1 MKYFK
6 IKDREISRL
15 GYGCMRFPIVD
26 GDNGRIDKEK
36 AELLLIHAIE
46 QGVNYIDTAYPYHEK
61 TSESFVGEVLKA
73 HNIRDKV
80 NLATK
85 LPCWLV
91 KEPEDF
97 QKILDQQLKNLKT
110 DYIDFYLLHSLALK
124 TYRKMEDLGVL
135 KFLDEIKEKGIVK
148 HVGFSFHDEYV
159 AFVEILESYNWDF
172 CQIQLNYIDT
182 DYQAGLKGYKL
193 AEEKQIPVVIMEP
206 LKGGRLSNP
215 PEEVVELKNQVA
227 KDSPSML
234 ALKYPL
240 SLKNVMTV
248 LSGMNTKDQ
257 IDENIE
263 TASTVEPG
271 KLTAEEKNFYQKAKA
286 VYKKRERIGCT
297 RCEYCMPCTVKIN
310 IPKVFS
316 LWNKAYL
323 YDEETE
329 SKKAYQAYLKDGITP
344 EKCIEC
350 KKCEREC
357 PQNLKIVEGLK
368 QAHKYLK

>member
-26 GDNGRIDKEK
+26 GDNGIIDKEK
-36 AELLLIHAIE
+36 AEPLLIHAIE

-73 HNIRDKV
+73 HNIRGKV

-97 QKILDQQLKNLKT
+97 QKILDEQLKNLKT
-110 DYIDFYLLHSLALK
+110 DYIDFYLLHSLDLK
-124 TYRKMEDLGVL
+124 TYRKMEDIGVL

-159 AFVEILESYNWDF
+159 AFVEILESYDWDF
-172 CQIQLNYIDT
+172 CQIQLNYMDT

-215 PEEVVELKNQVA
+215 PKEVVELKNQVT
-227 KDSPSML
+227 KDSPSQL

-271 KLTAEEKNFYQKAKA
+271 KLTAEEKEFYQKAKA

-297 RCEYCMPCTVKIN
+297 GCEYCMPCTVKIN

-357 PQNLKIVEGLK
+357 PQNLEIVEGLK

>member
-15 GYGCMRFPIVD
+15 GYGCMRFPVIE

-36 AELLLIHAIE
+36 AAPLLIQAIE
-46 QGVNYIDTAYPYHEK
+46 QGVNYIDTAYSYHEK
-61 TSESFVGEVLKA
+61 TSEAFVGEVLKA
-73 HNIRDKV
+73 HNIRGRV

-97 QKILDQQLKNLKT
+97 QKILDEQLKNLQT
-110 DYIDFYLLHSLALK
+110 EYIDFYLLHSLDLK
-124 TYRKMEDLGVL
+124 TYRKMKDLGVL
-135 KFLDEIKEKGIVK
+135 EFLDEIKEKGIVK
-148 HVGFSFHDEYV
+148 NIGFSFHDEYV
-159 AFVEILESYNWDF
+159 AFVEIIESYNWDF
-172 CQIQLNYIDT
+172 CQIQLNYMDT

-193 AEEKQIPVVIMEP
+193 AEEKHIPVVIMEP

-215 PEEVVELKNQVA
+215 PKEVLELKNQVT
-227 KDSPSML
+227 KDSPSQL

-248 LSGMNTKDQ
+248 LSGMNTKEQ
-257 IDENIE
+257 AAENIE
-263 TASTVEPG
+263 TASAVEPG
-271 KLTAEEKNFYQKAKA
+271 KLTDEEREFYQKAKA
-286 VYKKRERIGCT
+286 EYKKRERIGCT
-297 RCEYCMPCTVKIN
+297 GCEYCMPCTVEIN
-310 IPKVFS
+310 IHKVFS

-323 YDEETE
+323 YDEAEE
-329 SKKAYQAYLKDGITP
+329 SKKAYKEYLKDGITP
-344 EKCIEC
+344 EECIQC

-357 PQNLKIVEGLK
+357 PQNLKIIEGLK

>member
-1 MKYFK
+1 
-6 IKDREISRL
+6 
-15 GYGCMRFPIVD
+15 
-26 GDNGRIDKEK
+26 
-36 AELLLIHAIE
+36 
-46 QGVNYIDTAYPYHEK
+46 
-61 TSESFVGEVLKA
+61 
-73 HNIRDKV
+73 
-80 NLATK
+80 
-85 LPCWLV
+85 
-91 KEPEDF
+91 
-97 QKILDQQLKNLKT
+97 
-110 DYIDFYLLHSLALK
+110 
-124 TYRKMEDLGVL
+124 MEDLGVL

-172 CQIQLNYIDT
+172 CQIQLNYMDT

-193 AEEKQIPVVIMEP
+193 AEEIQIPVVIMEP

-215 PEEVVELKNQVA
+215 PEEVVELKNQVT
-227 KDSPSML
+227 KDSPSRL
-234 ALKYPL
+234 ALKFPL

-271 KLTAEEKNFYQKAKA
+271 KLTGEEKEFYQKAKA

-297 RCEYCMPCTVKIN
+297 GCEYCMPCTVKIN